1 MKGGEN
7 IPKAYK
13 LFRVKK
19 SENGKLFPLFVLTDK
34 PTPMNEWVNAEC
46 GERVGDKVK
55 SKLGLLAFRP
65 AWHLTEIPLAV
76 HIGVKGKSGSI
87 EYMNPEHVWCE
98 VSYKD
103 DVDYQPLANERGVIN
118 GKFSPKKAYLDYVP
132 VNGCYKYKTNPN
144 QLGEWFMAGEI
155 FVHKVMTDE
164 EVRNVL
170 LEKGYTPMPR
180 KDGDID
186 LSEYGF

>member
-1 MKGGEN
+1 MKGGEI

-19 SENGKLFPLFVLTDK
+19 SEKGKLFPLFVLANK
-34 PTPMNEWVNAEC
+34 PTPIGEWVNAEC

-55 SKLGLLAFRP
+55 SRLGLLAYRP
-65 AWHLTEIPLAV
+65 CYHCSDIPLAV
-76 HIGVKGKSGSI
+76 HIGVKGESGSI

-103 DVDYQPLANERGVIN
+103 DVDYQPLANERGMIN

-132 VNGCYKYKTNPN
+132 TNGCYKYKTSPN
-144 QLGEWFMAGEI
+144 QLGEWIMAGEI
-155 FVHKVMTDE
+155 FVHKVLTDG
-164 EVRNVL
+164 EVRDIL
-170 LEKGYTPMPR
+170 TEKGYTPMPR

>member
-1 MKGGEN
+1 M
-7 IPKAYK
+7 
-13 LFRVKK
+13 FRVKK
-19 SENGKLFPLFVLTDK
+19 SEKGKLFPLFVLADK
-34 PTPMNEWVNAEC
+34 PTPIGEWVSAEC
-46 GERVGDKVK
+46 GERIGDKVK

-65 AWHLTEIPLAV
+65 AWHLSDIPLAV
-76 HIGVKGKSGSI
+76 HIGVKGESGSI

-103 DVDYQPLANERGVIN
+103 DVDYQPLADERGVIN

-132 VNGCYKYKTNPN
+132 VNGCYKYKTSPN
-144 QLGEWFMAGEI
+144 QLGEWIMAGEI
-155 FVHKVMTDE
+155 FIHKVMTDE

-170 LEKGYTPMPR
+170 IEKCYTPMPR